1 MTTKGKPKSKPR
13 RRRQQD
19 ADSAARG
26 SIVEK
31 TKRVIC
37 PFTQQARDDV
47 ETRKY
52 RECSDIKTVL
62 IRFQ

>member
-1 MTTKGKPKSKPR
+1 MTTKGDPKNNPQRPQGYGADGPGGGRSSE
-13 RRRQQD
+13 D
-19 ADSAARG
+19 AAEQA
-26 SIVEK
+26 
-31 TKRVIC
+31 IC
-37 PFTQQARDDV
+37 PFTQRNRDA

>member
-13 RRRQQD
+13 RRSQHD
-19 ADSAARG
+19 VDSAAG
-26 SIVEK
+26 DSIVEK

-37 PFTQQARDDV
+37 PFTQQARDNAA
-47 ETRKY
+47 TRKY